1 MGGEKIMQTM
11 KWIVSAFTPSLHL
24 NKSLTFDFDPLDED
38 EFRWLIQDAYSV
50 VRHKDIAKIL
60 NVAHNEEYIKARPGD
75 TIFIA
80 YYVNQELHF
89 GMYRIREADQ
99 PMTRLQAETITA

>member
-1 MGGEKIMQTM
+1 M

-60 NVAHNEEYIKARPGD
+60 GVAHNEEYIKARPGD
-75 TIFIA
+75 IIFIA
-80 YYVNQELHF
+80 YYVNTELHF
-89 GMYRIREADQ
+89 GMYRVREADK
-99 PMTRLQAETITA
+99 PMSRLQAETLA